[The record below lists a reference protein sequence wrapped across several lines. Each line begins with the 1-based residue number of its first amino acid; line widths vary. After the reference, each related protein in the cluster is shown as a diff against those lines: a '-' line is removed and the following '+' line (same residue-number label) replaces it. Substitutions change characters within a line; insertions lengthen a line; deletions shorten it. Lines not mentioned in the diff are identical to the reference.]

1 MTWDIAGNENV
12 LGVAKH
18 LYTTMFMNYSTIA
31 AGTFALAPVL
41 SILFFSK
48 LNKIK
53 RLPKWLLAPAIF
65 NISEPITFDYQSF

>member
-31 AGTFALAPVL
+31 AGTFCFST
-41 SILFFSK
+41 SIYRYLFFSK
-48 LNKIK
+48 TKNKIK
-53 RLPKWLLAPAIF
+53 KNYPKVGFSFQQIF
-65 NISEPITFDYQSF
+65 NIQ